1 MVEMDKRIFASLI
14 IKYWYLIEFLG
25 QSDFPIQ
32 SREGRELCK
41 KAANGEARA
50 KQITVYH
57 TLSGQADTAAEEHG
71 LIPIGPYT
79 ALQNDAH
86 VYSSYGVLSDEIHIC
101 LGKMERY
108 LFAERLQQAFHQDL
122 ALPEKNHKPVCL
134 IGLKCDE
141 QGKYIPGS
149 IQVSPLAWGIHQLLN
164 HADQLTKENM
174 SDFLSM
180 DAYESDMQSF
190 DMQLVE
196 VTKEGRVGL
205 LLTSSLLN
213 SIRNQVEKKYLVSII
228 QPEQEINWD
237 SVMIYRRYRTEE
249 NKARDT
255 DVFHD
260 SDLANSFFADDLH
273 MVEKAISSGEFGQN
287 PLEQAILDY
296 ITGAYAEE
304 NPELYWLDFQNRI
317 DIHSGWK
324 NGQEEERIGFF
335 HRYLDIAKAPLGKWP
350 SKFMPCLMQ
359 QLAVNLSWRPSLDN
373 QPIFSVNGPPGTGK
387 TTLLKEIIAGNI
399 VERADL
405 LAQYQ
410 DPDDAFILR
419 HFQDGDKTHRG
430 YSQYCW
436 GYYDFAD
443 EHLKDYGMLVASC
456 NNAAVENITKE
467 LPDGAALLKGMEP
480 GKKEDEAVRQ
490 GLLEVQK
497 LFQIDEADQETY
509 RIWNQERY
517 EFQTYPDIYFT
528 KLANDL
534 AKRKD
539 GEWDRWG
546 LISAPFGKMSNLK
559 EYMYAVLK
567 TYIGSFGSNNS
578 IQHRK
583 EEYIDAV
590 QHFKRQYEKVKQME
604 QELQLISGARKR
616 FTGQRA
622 SLHDQVQR
630 AKALQSQRERD
641 AEEMLKALQKL
652 AQKSKLAE
660 QTLNDYQVELADL
673 RQRKSLQDG
682 NQANAE
688 NQIQKLRQ
696 QIMELENSRRFRDVV
711 LEIFRR
717 PTMLSRTIQEQ
728 YQALAKAE
736 QSLQDEAVKTGQLQQ
751 KLEQQSRKCDVQSD
765 IISGLENRQ
774 NQLSKKRQT
783 CLDKVGQLRLQI
795 EECLKKITAA
805 CESYLSLL
813 KEASERQADQVM
825 TVLDDEFF
833 RQYDSDEDKESTAA
847 QVANP
852 WHTAAYNREREK
864 LFYEALKLHKAFL
877 LGSKACLWNFKNLL
891 LLWKEPR
898 DDDDKVVTFSQRDR
912 EAAFGSLL
920 NTVFL
925 LTPVLSTTF
934 ASAGNMLSSIRK
946 PGEIG
951 CLIIDEAGQA
961 APQMALGSL
970 FRCRRAVVVGDPKQV
985 EPVVTDEL
993 DLIKQ
998 VIQND
1003 YTGYYQSKTHSV
1015 QGFADRLNTVG
1026 TTYAEGEQKTWVG
1039 CPLVVHRRCVSPMFE
1054 LSNALSYNHMM
1065 KQQTALPGPE
1075 KEDKFCRRSS
1085 GWINVSGSEN
1095 SRASKDHFVGT
1106 QGRKAWELIREAFR
1120 LTEEIPSLFVIT
1132 PFTTVRDGMKKMIR
1146 SQPEYREDDRLSE
1159 WVDNNI
1165 GTVHTFQGKEADQ
1178 VIFLLGCDKN
1188 ALPAVRW
1195 VNTNIVNVA
1204 ATRAKYRL
1212 YVIGDYTVWQHSA
1225 LFRKVKGIL
1234 DSYALR
1240 ALQKAADSPDVPQN
1254 EKQIEQLFQ
1263 EVPGADSLTVDGE
1276 LDDSLVAPLFQE
1288 LDGLWKNSSLT
1299 PAQLAAFGL
1308 SASDI
1313 KSLPPM
1319 IEQRLTSS
1327 ILLHELFAMM
1337 RERYSLEAMDASCA
1351 GILFCKTMESML
1363 KELLLGKLKALFPD
1377 EKTNKGKLC
1386 DIKEQHVTTG
1396 TFTSLLNKE
1405 ELRSRLASR
1414 KAILFEQVCDE
1425 RWWQAYA
1432 EELEKFRELRNTC
1445 CHSEPLS
1452 WQQEDELIQILFD
1465 RRELM
1470 KTLIGNAL

>member
-1 MVEMDKRIFASLI
+1 MNKQTFASMI
-14 IKYWYLIEFLG
+14 VKYWYLLEFLG
-25 QSDFPIQ
+25 QSDFPLQ
-32 SREGRELCK
+32 SRESRESCL
-41 KAANGEARA
+41 KAAKGETRS

-57 TLSGQADTAAEEHG
+57 ELSAQEDMKAKEQR
-71 LIPIGPYT
+71 LISIEPYT
-79 ALQNDAH
+79 VLQNDAR
-86 VYSSYGVLSDEIHIC
+86 VYASYGVLADEIHIC

-108 LFAERLQQAFHQDL
+108 LFAECLQQAFHQDL
-122 ALPEKNHKPVCL
+122 ELPEKNYKSVCL

-149 IQVSPLAWGIHQLLN
+149 IQVSPLAWGIHQLMA
-164 HADQLTKENM
+164 HSGKLTKENM
-174 SDFLSM
+174 ADFLSL
-180 DAYESDMQSF
+180 DAYKSDMQSF

-196 VTKEGRVGL
+196 ETKEGCVGR
-205 LLTSSLLN
+205 LLTPVLLSSVMV
-213 SIRNQVEKKYLVSII
+213 QVERKYLVNII
-228 QPEQEINWD
+228 QPEPGINWD
-237 SVMIYRRYRTEE
+237 GVMIYRRYRTEE
-249 NKARDT
+249 IKARDT

-260 SDLANSFFADDLH
+260 SDLANSFFADDLY
-273 MVEKAISSGEFGQN
+273 MVEGAISSGEFGKN

-296 ITGAYAEE
+296 IDGVYAEE
-304 NPELYWLDFQNRI
+304 NPELHWLDFQYRI
-317 DIHSGWK
+317 DVCSAWK
-324 NGQEEERIGFF
+324 DGQEDERADFF
-335 HRYLDIAKAPLGKWP
+335 HHHLDIAKAPLGKWP

-359 QLAVNLSWRPSLDN
+359 QLAVNLSWRPSPAN

-387 TTLLKEIIAGNI
+387 TTLLKEIIAGNV
-399 VERADL
+399 VERASL
-405 LAQYQ
+405 LIQYQ
-410 DPDDAFILR
+410 DPDDAFIQR
-419 HFQDGDKTHRG
+419 HFRDGDKTHRG

-443 EHLKDYGMLVASC
+443 EQLKDYGMLVASC

-467 LPDGAALLKGMEP
+467 LPDGITLLKGMEP
-480 GKKEDEAVRQ
+480 GNNENEAVRQ

-497 LFQIDEADQETY
+497 LFQIDDADEETY
-509 RIWNQERY
+509 KVWNQERY
-517 EFQTYPDIYFT
+517 ESRIYPDIYFT

-539 GEWDRWG
+539 GEWNRWG

-567 TYIGSFGSNNS
+567 TYIGSFGSNDS
-578 IQHRK
+578 IQKRK
-583 EEYIDAV
+583 EEYISAI
-590 QHFKRQYEKVKQME
+590 HRFKRQYEKVRQME
-604 QELQLISGARKR
+604 RELQKISGARKR

-622 SLHDQVQR
+622 SLHSEIQ
-630 AKALQSQRERD
+630 KARVCQTQWEQKSDEIRKELEALSWQSQ
-641 AEEMLKALQKL
+641 
-652 AQKSKLAE
+652 LAE
-660 QTLNDYQVELADL
+660 QTLEDYQAEQADL
-673 RQRKSLQDG
+673 LHQKLLQNG
-682 NQANAE
+682 NQVNAE
-688 NQIQKLRQ
+688 NQIQELRRH
-696 QIMELENSRRFRDVV
+696 IMELESSRRFQDIV

-736 QSLQDEAVKTGQLQQ
+736 QLLKDEAAKAEQLQQ
-751 KLEQQSRKCDVQSD
+751 ELELQSRKCDIQSD
-765 IISGLENRQ
+765 VINDFENQQ
-774 NQLSKKRQT
+774 NQLSKKRQI
-783 CLDKVGQLRLQI
+783 CLGQVHQLCLQI
-795 EECLKKITAA
+795 EECSNKISEARK
-805 CESYLSLL
+805 SYISLL
-813 KEASERQADQVM
+813 KEASKRCGDQMM
-825 TVLDDEFF
+825 TVLDEEFF
-833 RQYDSDEDKESTAA
+833 RRYDSEEDKESTAA

-898 DDDDKVVTFSQRDR
+898 DDDKKTVAFSRRDR

-934 ASAGNMLSSIRK
+934 ASAGNMLSSIRQ

-970 FRCRRAVVVGDPKQV
+970 FRCRRAIVVGDPKQV
-985 EPVVTDEL
+985 EPVVTDEM
-993 DLIKQ
+993 DLIKR

-1015 QGFADRLNTVG
+1015 QGFADRLNALG

-1039 CPLVVHRRCVSPMFE
+1039 CPLVVHRRCISPMFE
-1054 LSNALSYNHMM
+1054 LSNALSYNNMM
-1065 KQQTALPGPE
+1065 KQQTALPGRE
-1075 KEDKFCRRSS
+1075 KEAGFCRRSS

-1095 SRASKDHFVGT
+1095 SRAGKNHFVET
-1106 QGRKAWELIREAFR
+1106 QGKKAWELIREAFR
-1120 LTEEIPSLFVIT
+1120 LTEEIPSLFIIT

-1146 SQPEYREDDRLSE
+1146 SQPEYREDTRFTD
-1159 WVDNNI
+1159 WVEKNI

-1195 VNTNIVNVA
+1195 VNANIVNVA

-1212 YVIGDYTVWQHSA
+1212 YIIGDYSVWQHSA

-1240 ALQKAADSPDVPQN
+1240 ALQKAADTPDVPRS
-1254 EKQIEQLFQ
+1254 ETQIEQLFQ
-1263 EVPGADSLTVDGE
+1263 EMPGADSLTMDGE

-1288 LDGLWKNSSLT
+1288 LDNLWKNSSLT
-1299 PAQLAAFGL
+1299 SVQLERFGL
-1308 SASDI
+1308 TDSDM

-1319 IEQRLTSS
+1319 IQQRLTSS
-1327 ILLHELFAMM
+1327 ILLHELFVMM
-1337 RERYSLEAMDASCA
+1337 RERYHLEEMDASCA

-1363 KELLLGKLKALFPD
+1363 KELLLGKLKALFPN
-1377 EKTNKGKLC
+1377 EKIYKEKLC
-1386 DIKEQHVTTG
+1386 DLKEQNATTG
-1396 TFTSLLNKE
+1396 TFTHILNKQE
-1405 ELRSRLASR
+1405 IQSCLASR
-1414 KAILFEQVCDE
+1414 KVFLFEQVCDE
-1425 RWWQAYA
+1425 KWWKTYA
-1432 EELEKFRELRNTC
+1432 GELEEFRKLRNTC
-1445 CHSEPLS
+1445 CHSEPLN
-1452 WQQEDELIQILFD
+1452 WQQENELIRILF
-1465 RRELM
+1465 ELRAFM
-1470 KTLIGNAL
+1470 KTLVGDVL

>member
-1 MVEMDKRIFASLI
+1 MDKQTFASI
-14 IKYWYLIEFLG
+14 IVKYWYLVEFLG
-25 QSDFPIQ
+25 QSDFPLQ
-32 SREGRELCK
+32 NSAGRALCV
-41 KAANGEARA
+41 KAAKGKSST

-57 TLSGQADTAAEEHG
+57 VLSNQADMNAKDQRSISIE
-71 LIPIGPYT
+71 PYT

-86 VYSSYGVLSDEIHIC
+86 VYTSYGVLSDEIHIC

-108 LFAERLQQAFHQDL
+108 FFADRLQQAFYL
-122 ALPEKNHKPVCL
+122 NLELPERNRKSVCI

-149 IQVSPLAWGIHQLLN
+149 IQVSPLVWGIHQLLD

-174 SDFLSM
+174 ADFLSM
-180 DAYESDMQSF
+180 GAYESDMQFF
-190 DMQLVE
+190 DNQMVE
-196 VTKEGRVGL
+196 VTEEGRVGQ
-205 LLTSSLLN
+205 LLTSVRLN
-213 SIRNQVEKKYLVSII
+213 SIREQVERKYLVNII

-237 SVMIYRRYRTEE
+237 GVMIYRRYRTEE
-249 NKARDT
+249 IKVRDT
-255 DVFHD
+255 DVFHE
-260 SDLANSFFADDLH
+260 SDLVNSFFAEDLN
-273 MVEKAISSGEFGQN
+273 MVEKAISSGAFGKN
-287 PLEQAILDY
+287 PLEQTILDY

-304 NPELYWLDFQNRI
+304 NPELHWLDLQNRI
-317 DIHSGWK
+317 DVRNAWK
-324 NGQEEERIGFF
+324 NGQEDERTDFF
-335 HRYLDIAKAPLGKWP
+335 HRHLDIAKAPLGKWP

-359 QLAVNLSWRPSLDN
+359 QLAVNLSWCPSPEN
-373 QPIFSVNGPPGTGK
+373 KPIFSVNGPPGTGK
-387 TTLLKEIIAGNI
+387 TTLLKEIIAGNV
-399 VERADL
+399 VERANL
-405 LAQYQ
+405 LIQYQ
-410 DPDDAFILR
+410 DPDDAFIQR
-419 HFQDGDKTHRG
+419 CFQDGNKTHRG

-443 EHLKDYGMLVASC
+443 ERLKDYGMLVASC

-467 LPDGAALLKGMEP
+467 LPDGIALLKGMEP
-480 GKKEDEAVRQ
+480 GKNEKEAVRQ

-497 LFQIDEADQETY
+497 LFQIDDADKETY
-509 RIWNQERY
+509 KVWNQERY
-517 EFQTYPDIYFT
+517 ESRIYPDIYFT

-567 TYIGSFGSNNS
+567 TYIGSFGSNDS
-578 IQHRK
+578 IQQHK
-583 EEYIDAV
+583 ENYVSAI
-590 QHFKRQYEKVKQME
+590 QRFKRQYEKVRQME
-604 QELQLISGARKR
+604 RDLQQISGAWKR

-622 SLHDQVQR
+622 SLNNEVQ
-630 AKALQSQRERD
+630 KARVLQAQREKRAD
-641 AEEMLKALQKL
+641 EILKELEDL
-652 AQKSKLAE
+652 ARQSKLAE
-660 QTLNDYQVELADL
+660 QTLNDYQGELTDL
-673 RQRKSLQDG
+673 QHRKSFQDG

-688 NQIQKLRQ
+688 NQIQELRQ
-696 QIMELENSRRFRDVV
+696 HIMELENSRRFRDIV

-728 YQALAKAE
+728 YQALTRAE
-736 QSLQDEAVKTGQLQQ
+736 QFLQDEVAKAGQLQQ
-751 KLEQQSRKCDVQSD
+751 ELEQQGRKCDVQGEV
-765 IISGLENRQ
+765 ISGLENQQ
-774 NQLSKKRQT
+774 NQLSEKRQT
-783 CLDKVGQLRLQI
+783 CLDQVKQLRLQI
-795 EECLKKITAA
+795 EECTKKIAA
-805 CESYLSLL
+805 ARQSYLLLL
-813 KEASERQADQVM
+813 KEASERRGDQAM
-825 TVLDDEFF
+825 TVLDEEFF
-833 RQYDSDEDKESTAA
+833 RLYDSEEDTESTAA

-898 DDDDKVVTFSQRDR
+898 DDDKKTVTFTQRDR

-934 ASAGNMLSSIRK
+934 ASAGNMLSSIRQ

-970 FRCRRAVVVGDPKQV
+970 FRCRRAIVVGDPKQV

-993 DLIKQ
+993 DLIKR

-1026 TTYAEGEQKTWVG
+1026 TTYVEGEQETWVG
-1039 CPLVVHRRCVSPMFE
+1039 CPLVVHRRCISPMFE
-1054 LSNALSYNHMM
+1054 LSNALSYNQMM

-1075 KEDKFCRRSS
+1075 KEAGFCRRSS

-1095 SRASKDHFVGT
+1095 GRAGKDHFVEA
-1106 QGRKAWELIREAFR
+1106 QGRKAWKLIQKSFQ
-1120 LTEEIPSLFVIT
+1120 LTEEMPSLFVIT
-1132 PFTTVRDGMKKMIR
+1132 PFTTVRDGMKKMIC
-1146 SQPEYREDDRLSE
+1146 SQPEFMEDKRFAE
-1159 WVDNNI
+1159 WVEKNI

-1188 ALPAVRW
+1188 SLPAVRW
-1195 VNTNIVNVA
+1195 VNANIVNVA

-1234 DSYALR
+1234 DSHALR
-1240 ALQKAADSPDVPQN
+1240 ALQKAADNSDLPRN

-1263 EVPGADSLTVDGE
+1263 EVPGTDSLTMDGE

-1299 PAQLAAFGL
+1299 SVQLARFGL
-1308 SASDI
+1308 TDSDM

-1319 IEQRLTSS
+1319 IQQRLTSS

-1337 RERYSLEAMDASCA
+1337 RERYRLEEMDASCA

-1363 KELLLGKLKALFPD
+1363 KELLFGKLKALFPD
-1377 EKTNKGKLC
+1377 EKIYKERLC
-1386 DIKEQHVTTG
+1386 DLKEQKATTG
-1396 TFTSLLNKE
+1396 TFTYLLNKE
-1405 ELRSRLASR
+1405 ELRFRLASR
-1414 KAILFEQVCDE
+1414 KVFLFEQVCDE
-1425 RWWQAYA
+1425 QWWKTYA
-1432 EELEKFRELRNTC
+1432 GALEEFRKMRNTC
-1445 CHSEPLS
+1445 CHSEPLN
-1452 WQQEDELIQILFD
+1452 WQQENELIRILFD
-1465 RRELM
+1465 LRTFM
-1470 KTLIGNAL
+1470 KTLVGNAL

>member
-1 MVEMDKRIFASLI
+1 MDKRNFASMI
-14 IKYWYLIEFLG
+14 VKYWYLIEFLG
-25 QSDFPIQ
+25 QSDFPVQ

-41 KAANGEARA
+41 KAANGEARL
-50 KQITVYH
+50 KQLTVYH
-57 TLSGQADTAAEEHG
+57 ILSAQADTNAKDKG
-71 LIPIGPYT
+71 SIPIGPYT

-122 ALPEKNHKPVCL
+122 ELPEKNYKPVCL

-141 QGKYIPGS
+141 QGKYIPDS

-164 HADQLTKENM
+164 HAGELTKENM
-174 SDFLSM
+174 ADFISM
-180 DAYESDMQSF
+180 DAYESDMQFF
-190 DMQLVE
+190 DNQMVE
-196 VTKEGRVGL
+196 VTEEGRVGL
-205 LLTSSLLN
+205 LLTSDLLN
-213 SIRNQVEKKYLVSII
+213 SIRKQVERRYLVNII
-228 QPEQEINWD
+228 PPEQEINWD
-237 SVMIYRRYRTEE
+237 GVMIYRRYRTEDS
-249 NKARDT
+249 KVRDI

-273 MVEKAISSGEFGQN
+273 MVEKVISSGEFGKN
-287 PLEQAILDY
+287 PLEKAVLDY

-304 NPELYWLDFQNRI
+304 NPVLHWLNFQNRI
-317 DIHSGWK
+317 DVHSTWK
-324 NGQEEERIGFF
+324 NGRKDERADFF
-335 HRYLDIAKAPLGKWP
+335 HRHLDIAKAPLGKWP

-359 QLAVNLSWRPSLDN
+359 QLAVNLCWCPSPDN
-373 QPIFSVNGPPGTGK
+373 MPIFSVNGPPGTGK
-387 TTLLKEIIAGNI
+387 TTLLKEIIAGNV

-410 DPDDAFILR
+410 DPDNAFILR
-419 HFQDGDKTHRG
+419 HFQDGDKMHRG

-443 EHLKDYGMLVASC
+443 ERLKDYGMLVASC

-467 LPDGAALLKGMEP
+467 LPDGGALLKGMEP
-480 GKKEDEAVRQ
+480 SKNENEAVRQ
-490 GLLEVQK
+490 GLLEVQE
-497 LFQIDEADQETY
+497 LFQIDAADKETY
-509 RIWNQERY
+509 KVWNQERY
-517 EFQTYPDIYFT
+517 ESKIYPDIYFT

-539 GEWDRWG
+539 EEWDRWG

-567 TYIGSFGSNNS
+567 TYIRSFGSNDS
-578 IQHRK
+578 IQQHK
-583 EEYIDAV
+583 EDYVSAI
-590 QHFKRQYEKVKQME
+590 QRFKRQYEKVRQME
-604 QELQLISGARKR
+604 KELQQISGARKR
-616 FTGQRA
+616 FTEQRA
-622 SLHDQVQR
+622 SLNNQAQR
-630 AKALQSQRERD
+630 TRKHQSQRERD
-641 AEEMLKALQKL
+641 AEEMQKELQKL
-652 AQKSKLAE
+652 AQQLRLAE
-660 QTLNDYQVELADL
+660 QTLKDYEIALAGL

-696 QIMELENSRRFRDVV
+696 QIIELENSRRFRDVI
-711 LEIFRR
+711 LEIFHR
-717 PTMLSRTIQEQ
+717 PTMLARTIQEQ

-736 QSLQDEAVKTGQLQQ
+736 QNLQDEAAKTGQLQQ
-751 KLEQQSRKCDVQSD
+751 ELERQSRKCDVQGEA
-765 IISGLENRQ
+765 ISGLENEQ
-774 NQLSKKRQT
+774 NQLLKKRQT
-783 CLDKVGQLRLQI
+783 CLEQVNQLRLQMKK
-795 EECLKKITAA
+795 CTKKIAA
-805 CESYLSLL
+805 ARKSYLLLL
-813 KEASERQADQVM
+813 KAASERQADQAM
-825 TVLDDEFF
+825 TVLNDEFF
-833 RQYDSDEDKESTAA
+833 RQYDSGEDKESTAA

-898 DDDDKVVTFSQRDR
+898 DDDDKKAVTFSLRDR

-934 ASAGNMLSSIRK
+934 ASAGNMLSSIRQ

-951 CLIIDEAGQA
+951 CLIIDEAGQT

-993 DLIKQ
+993 DLIKR

-1026 TTYAEGEQKTWVG
+1026 TTYADGEQKTWVG
-1039 CPLVVHRRCVSPMFE
+1039 CPLAVHRRCISPMFE

-1065 KQQTALPGPE
+1065 KQQTALPEPE
-1075 KEDKFCRRSS
+1075 KEAAFCRRSS

-1095 SRASKDHFVGT
+1095 SRAGKDHFVET

-1120 LTEEIPSLFVIT
+1120 LTEEIPSLFVIS

-1146 SQPEYREDDRLSE
+1146 SQPEYREDNRLSE
-1159 WVDNNI
+1159 WVDHNI

-1225 LFRKVKGIL
+1225 LFRKVKGVL

-1240 ALQKAADSPDVPQN
+1240 ALQKAADNPDAPRN
-1254 EKQIEQLFQ
+1254 EKQIARLFQ
-1263 EVPGADSLTVDGE
+1263 EVPGSDSLTMDGE
-1276 LDDSLVAPLFQE
+1276 FDDSLVAPLFQE

-1319 IEQRLTSS
+1319 IQQRLTSS

-1337 RERYSLEAMDASCA
+1337 RERYGLEEIDASCT

-1363 KELLLGKLKALFPD
+1363 KEMLLGKLKTLFPG

-1386 DIKEQHVTTG
+1386 DIKEQQVTTG

-1414 KAILFEQVCDE
+1414 RAILFEQVCDKQ
-1425 RWWQAYA
+1425 WWKTYA
-1432 EELEKFRELRNTC
+1432 GELEKFRELRNTC

-1452 WQQEDELIQILFD
+1452 WQQEDELIQILFE
-1465 RRELM
+1465 RREFM
-1470 KTLIGNAL
+1470 KTLIGKAL